1 MIPRIGMIPA
11 ENIDDVWDAVAPLL
25 QRSQRRISRIVG
37 MEDMKDELRAGSA
50 QLWSVIVGDKLKAVI
65 MTEVQ
70 KHPRSLTLKI
80 LHVAGYD
87 VPEWGGAA
95 LKMMERFGR
104 DMKCSAVSADGRL
117 GWSKYAKRNG
127 WKEAARL
134 YEMEL

>member
-37 MEDMKDELRAGSA
+37 LEDMKDELRTGSA
-50 QLWSVIVGDKLKAVI
+50 QLWSVVVGDKLKAVI

-70 KHPRSLTLKI
+70 KHPRSLVLKI

-87 VPEWGGAA
+87 VPE
-95 LKMMERFGR
+95 
-104 DMKCSAVSADGRL
+104 
-117 GWSKYAKRNG
+117 
-127 WKEAARL
+127 
-134 YEMEL
+134 